1 MDLFPY
7 PSRPNQAEFVR
18 TVERTMLEHGH
29 LVLESGTG
37 SGKTVCALS
46 GALQAALAK
55 GKKVLYL
62 TRTNS
67 QEKQV
72 ILELRRINEKVPVF
86 GVALQGRQGTCP
98 LVRRD
103 KEMIAGT
110 PEELSRIC
118 RDKRRRVLEDR
129 PGGCRFFK
137 GLQEVD
143 RDQLLDHCRRTLPT
157 AEELID
163 HCDSLNI
170 CPHEVMKELVGE
182 ARVVAAP
189 YAYFFMP
196 FIRNSLLDWMDCPM
210 EDILLIVDEAHNL
223 PDYTREIESFQ
234 LSRYMLD
241 MVAKEVEEFGDPEVA
256 KGVSVQ
262 DVRRECAHLL
272 EEAIDDYL
280 IDEDGLIPPSFLEG
294 GLMSAFTSTSHSL
307 LAMSKLLMEQ
317 GEIIRES
324 RFAHGRLPRSYTH
337 SLGAFLSYWITLDEE
352 CFVKLVVGG
361 ENPYL
366 KAYCIDPVV
375 TTSALLGCGGSL
387 HMSGTLVPLNEY
399 RDSIGLPLESGMVTF
414 PSPFPKENRR
424 VFYMEDVSTKYEEL
438 QSSPDMVQAMEDHV
452 VQVCN
457 GVRRNTVVFFPSY
470 ALMDRFV
477 NDGVSRRISRKVH
490 LEERGM
496 AQLELMEVV
505 SRFKKESAQGQ
516 VLFAVMGGRISEGID
531 FPEEELEVAIVIG
544 IPYPRP
550 TAKQRALL
558 HYFELKFRKGWEYTV
573 KGPAIRKLQQAIG
586 RLIRTERDVGAA
598 LVLDRRI
605 TQFSDRL
612 ELVATERPLQ
622 DIQQFFGERDR
633 SKGS

>member
-1 MDLFPY
+1 M
-7 PSRPNQAEFVR
+7 
-18 TVERTMLEHGH
+18 ERVMLERGH

-37 SGKTVCALS
+37 SGKTVCALT
-46 GALQAALAK
+46 GALQAALSR

-72 ILELRRINEKVPVF
+72 ILELRKINEKVPVF

-98 LVRRD
+98 LIRRD
-103 KEMIAGT
+103 KELNAGT
-110 PEELSRIC
+110 PEELSKIC

-143 RDQLLDHCRRTLPT
+143 MEQLMEHCRSTLPT

-170 CPHEVMKELVGE
+170 CPHEVMKELVHE
-182 ARVVAAP
+182 ARVVTAP

-196 FIRNSLLDWMDCPM
+196 FIRNSLLDWMEVPM
-210 EDILLIVDEAHNL
+210 EDVLIIVDEAHNL

-241 MVAKEVEEFGDPEVA
+241 AVAKEVEEYGDPEVS
-256 KGVSVQ
+256 KGVSLN
-262 DVRRECAHLL
+262 DVKEECSHLL
-272 EEAIDDYL
+272 DEAVREYL
-280 IDEDGLIPPSFLEG
+280 IEEDGLIPPSFLEE
-294 GLMSAFTSTSHSL
+294 GLMSAFTSSSRSL
-307 LAMSKLLMEQ
+307 QAMSKLIMEQ
-317 GEIIRES
+317 GEIIRET
-324 RFAHGRLPRSYTH
+324 RFAQGRLPRSYTY
-337 SLGAFLSYWITLDEE
+337 SLGAFLSYWLTLDEE
-352 CFVKLVVGG
+352 CFVKLVIGG
-361 ENPYL
+361 ENPCL

-375 TTSALLGCGGSL
+375 TTSAILGSGGSL
-387 HMSGTLVPLNEY
+387 HMSGTLAPLNEY
-399 RDSIGLPLESGMVTF
+399 RDSIGLPYEASLMTL
-414 PSPFPKENRR
+414 PSPFPKDNRR
-424 VFYMEDVSTKYEEL
+424 VFYVEDVSTKYEEM
-438 QSSPDMVQAMEDHV
+438 QSSPDMVRSMEDHV

-457 GVRRNTVVFFPSY
+457 GVPRNTVVFFPSY
-470 ALMDRFV
+470 SLMDRFV
-477 NDGVSRRISRKVH
+477 EDGVSRRISRPVH

-496 AQLELMEVV
+496 AQLELMDVV
-505 SRFKKESAQGQ
+505 TRFKRASQEGQ

-531 FPEEELEVAIVIG
+531 FPEEELELALVVG

-550 TAKQRALL
+550 TAKQRALM
-558 HYFELKFRKGWEYTV
+558 HYYEMKFRRGWEYTV

-586 RLIRTERDVGAA
+586 RLIRTERDIGAA

-612 ELVATERPLQ
+612 DLVPTERPLQ
-622 DIQQFFGERDR
+622 DIQAFFRE
-633 SKGS
+633 KGA